1 MPKCIVVADDLTG
14 ANATGV
20 LLKKSG
26 FDTFTLLRGAMDRA
40 STLSACDCL
49 VVPTDSRAVSP
60 GEAYD
65 RVRETLLHLRKPDVR
80 LYAKR
85 IDSTLRGNLGS
96 ETDAFL
102 DVLGEAYMAVCVP
115 CFPSSGRALVG
126 GYLLVNHVPL
136 RQTEAAQDPKCPVHL
151 SDAQMIFRMQTRYPV
166 AALHLDDVAQGAE
179 SLKQQILQKKEEGA
193 RILVIDS
200 ITQADM
206 ETVADALMLAGLAV
220 VTVDP
225 GPFTAL
231 MAKRLIAREHQMAKG
246 KVLCAIGS
254 VNGVAAGQTRRMLK
268 ELPLTAV
275 YLEADRILES
285 PQSRRAEIERIVGE
299 LLARRGE
306 SDILAVIG
314 SGIDPQKRLNFESY
328 EIRLGVAR
336 EALSELIND
345 AFAEIA
351 LRVIDGDGEIRGLYS
366 TGGDIT
372 AAIHRMAGTVGLRLL
387 DEVVPLAGY
396 GQALG
401 GRING
406 LFCISKGGMVGDEAA
421 MVTCVTYLRQH
432 FAIAAD
438 AFAR

>member
-179 SLKQQILQKKEEGA
+179 SLIALTGMVQGYRESSKVFPNGVKILLVSPIRIDPVAANDPFAPLRGCDAQSA
-193 RILVIDS
+193 RFAEFYRHTAQENGVFFFDAASVASPSKIDGVHMDP
-200 ITQADM
+200 QAHRALGLAL
-206 ETVADALMLAGLAV
+206 ADAV
-220 VTVDP
+220 R
-225 GPFTAL
+225 
-231 MAKRLIAREHQMAKG
+231 K
-246 KVLCAIGS
+246 
-254 VNGVAAGQTRRMLK
+254 
-268 ELPLTAV
+268 
-275 YLEADRILES
+275 IL
-285 PQSRRAEIERIVGE
+285 G
-299 LLARRGE
+299 
-306 SDILAVIG
+306 
-314 SGIDPQKRLNFESY
+314 
-328 EIRLGVAR
+328 
-336 EALSELIND
+336 
-345 AFAEIA
+345 
-351 LRVIDGDGEIRGLYS
+351 
-366 TGGDIT
+366 
-372 AAIHRMAGTVGLRLL
+372 
-387 DEVVPLAGY
+387 
-396 GQALG
+396 
-401 GRING
+401 
-406 LFCISKGGMVGDEAA
+406 
-421 MVTCVTYLRQH
+421 
-432 FAIAAD
+432 
-438 AFAR
+438 